1 MKEAKALRILRI
13 MLIIFVLSALLSSC
27 SLFNNLFNKSRYERI
42 TDNPGRSWWL
52 DIVEDSKGMIHA
64 VWMDRVDSVG
74 RADDIF
80 YSHKQL
86 GGIWSEP
93 VNITN
98 TEDYSYLPR
107 IAINSKDEL
116 YVVWDEDRR
125 SDWHSVVVMKKME
138 SNGNWQNGH
147 DTLWDYLDFSE
158 RVAIAIDDE
167 DNIHT
172 TFLGQDQYRSHAL
185 MYCKIGNN
193 GQKDSVVHL
202 IEAPMNYSPILVDRS
217 GGLHVIG
224 EKQFGMWDEIM
235 DVYKPK
241 GGLWQIP
248 GVNISQSPYSNS
260 WIVDNVSMDN
270 EGHIYTS
277 WNECNDSHVYFSERD
292 INGNWSTPEDMGDG
306 GISWTVCDRE
316 GCVYIAYSLALNPY
330 VTDNTNGFIRKRNK
344 EGKWSKPINISYDKT
359 TRTTISCMKLLSN
372 GKIGIGLT
380 EGPDQYEDILYIE
393 ISPDEFQWEQ

>member
-1 MKEAKALRILRI
+1 MKETRITLAV
-13 MLIIFVLSALLSSC
+13 FVLATLLSSC
-27 SLFNNLFNKSRYERI
+27 SLFNNLFNKSRHERI
-42 TDNPGRSWWL
+42 TDNPGRSWGL
-52 DIVEDSKGMIHA
+52 DIVEDSKGVIHG

-74 RADDIF
+74 RADDIY

-107 IAINSKDEL
+107 LAINSKDEL

-125 SDWHSVVVMKKME
+125 SDWHSVVVIKKME

-158 RVAIAIDDE
+158 RAAIAIDDE

-185 MYCKIGNN
+185 MYCRIGNN

-202 IEAPMNYSPILVDRS
+202 IEGPMNYSPILVDGS

-235 DVYKPK
+235 DVYKPN

-260 WIVDNVSMDN
+260 WTVDNISMDN

-277 WNECNDSHVYFSERD
+277 WDECNDSHVYFSERD
-292 INGNWSTPEDMGDG
+292 LNGYWSTPEKIGIDEAGC
-306 GISWTVCDRE
+306 GISWTVCDKE
-316 GCVYIAYSLALNPY
+316 GCVYISYSKAIKPH
-330 VTDNTNGFIRKRNK
+330 NTNGFVRKRNK
-344 EGKWSKPINISYDKT
+344 EGKWSKPLNRDLS
-359 TRTTISCMKLLSN
+359 RMLCM
-372 GKIGIGLT
+372 GL
-380 EGPDQYEDILYIE
+380 IFIR
-393 ISPDEFQWEQ
+393 